1 MADIESGRIV
11 PPPPHQSPMVGSS
24 GLLTPVWSTW
34 IRQLYVRIGQAS
46 ALTNVELAANQID
59 AIATINANITT
70 LQTTVATQA
79 TQILELQPGLDQGP
93 NL

>member
-11 PPPPHQSPMVGSS
+11 PPPPHQSPVISKT

-34 IRQLYVRIGQAS
+34 FRQLYVRIGQSA

-59 AIATINANITT
+59 AIATINANITA
-70 LQTTVATQA
+70 LQTTVTTQA
-79 TQILELQPGLDQGP
+79 AQIAELQTGLDQGP